1 MVFTV
6 IISMHKAIIWNVAI
20 IAFLFGRGLKKNKL
34 KQNNSNKI
42 SNTRAY
48 FDVLI
53 AIAFAQVNYGCH
65 KLYP

>member
-1 MVFTV
+1 MECGYYNHC
-6 IISMHKAIIWNVAI
+6 IPKSIGENM
-20 IAFLFGRGLKKNKL
+20 L
-34 KQNNSNKI
+34 KQNNGNKI